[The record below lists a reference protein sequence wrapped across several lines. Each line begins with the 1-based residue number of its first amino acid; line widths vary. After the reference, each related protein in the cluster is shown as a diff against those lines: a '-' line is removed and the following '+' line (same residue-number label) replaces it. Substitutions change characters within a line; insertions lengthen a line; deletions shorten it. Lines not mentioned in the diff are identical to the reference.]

1 MRVEQLGRYQNL
13 CSNGAMEQTGDTE
26 MPISLIAFISL
37 SLSVCLFHLSAC
49 DVLQILEL
57 TGEFIDRNTA
67 G

>member
-13 CSNGAMEQTGDTE
+13 CSNGAMEQTGDSE
-26 MPISLIAFISL
+26 IPISLIASISL
-37 SLSVCLFHLSAC
+37 SLSLFHLSAC

-57 TGEFIDRNTA
+57 TGEFIDQSSA